1 VSGAS
6 FREIVSKDRSEL
18 ARTVAEGVA
27 ALSRSPGGER
37 RAIALSGGSTPKALY
52 ETLAGPAFAQRVDW
66 SRLELF
72 FSDERSVAPD
82 DPESNYGLA
91 ARTLL
96 GAVKPAAVHRMV
108 AESGDAEGYE
118 RLVRERVARRRGAVP
133 IFDLVFL
140 GMGEDGHTASLFPG
154 TRALEERERLVVMN
168 DVAQKKTRRMTFT
181 YPLINAADRVWV
193 LIAGA
198 DKHAMVA
205 RCREARARADR
216 SLPVLRVS
224 PAGELVWWLD
234 EAASKGT

>member
-6 FREIVSKDRSEL
+6 FREIVSRDRSEL
-18 ARTVAEGVA
+18 ARAVAGGVA
-27 ALSRSPGGER
+27 ALSRSPGGEPL
-37 RAIALSGGSTPKALY
+37 AIALSGGSTPKALY
-52 ETLAGPAFAQRVDW
+52 ETLAGPAFRERVDW

-72 FSDERSVAPD
+72 FSDERSVPPD

-96 GAVKPAAVHRMV
+96 TAVKPAALHRMA

-118 RLVRERVARRRGAVP
+118 RLVRKRVVRRRGAVP
-133 IFDLVFL
+133 VFDLVFL
-140 GMGEDGHTASLFPG
+140 GMGDDGHTASLFPG
-154 TRALEERERLVVMN
+154 TRALEERERFVVMN
-168 DVAQKKTRRMTFT
+168 DVPQKKTQRMTFT

-205 RCREARARADR
+205 GCREARARGDR
-216 SLPVLRVS
+216 PVPVLGVS

-234 EAASKGT
+234 EAASTGA

>member
-6 FREIVSKDRSEL
+6 FREVVSKHRSEL
-18 ARTVAEGVA
+18 ARAVAEGIA
-27 ALSRSPGGER
+27 SLSRAPGGET
-37 RAIALSGGSTPKALY
+37 RAVALSGGSTPKVLY
-52 ETLAGPAFAQRVDW
+52 ETLAGPTFRERVDW

-72 FSDERSVAPD
+72 FSDERSVPPD
-82 DPESNYGLA
+82 DLESNYGLA

-96 GAVKPAAVHRMV
+96 TAVKPAAVHRM
-108 AESGDAEGYE
+108 AADRGDARGYE
-118 RLVRERVARRRGAVP
+118 RLVRERIVRRRGGVP

-140 GMGEDGHTASLFPG
+140 GMGDDGHTASLFPG

-168 DVAQKKTRRMTFT
+168 DVPQRNTRRMTFT

-198 DKHAMVA
+198 DKHTMVA
-205 RCREARARADR
+205 RCREARARGDR
-216 SLPVLRVS
+216 PVPVLGVT

-234 EAASKGT
+234 EAASMGA

>member
-1 VSGAS
+1 VSGAG
-6 FREIVSKDRSEL
+6 FRESVFRDRLEL
-18 ARTVAEGVA
+18 ARAVAEGVA
-27 ALSRSPGGER
+27 ALSQSPGDGR
-37 RAIALSGGSTPKALY
+37 RAVALSGGSTPEALY
-52 ETLAGPAFAQRVDW
+52 ETLARSPFRERVDW

-72 FSDERSVAPD
+72 FSDERSVPPD

-91 ARTLL
+91 ARALL
-96 GAVKPAAVHRMV
+96 TAVEPAGVHRMV
-108 AESGDAEGYE
+108 AEHGDAEGYE

-133 IFDLVFL
+133 VFDLVFL
-140 GMGEDGHTASLFPG
+140 GMGDDGHTASLFPG

-168 DVAQKKTRRMTFT
+168 DVPQKNTRRMTFT

-205 RCREARARADR
+205 RCREARARQDR
-216 SLPVLRVS
+216 PVPLLGVA

-234 EAASKGT
+234 QAASSGA

>member
-18 ARTVAEGVA
+18 ARTVAEGVV
-27 ALSRSPGGER
+27 ALSRVPGGER
-37 RAIALSGGSTPKALY
+37 RAIALCGGSTPNALY
-52 ETLAGPAFAQRVDW
+52 EALAAPAFVDRVDW

-72 FSDERSVAPD
+72 FSDERSVPPD

-96 GAVKPAAVHRMV
+96 AAVKPAAAHRMV

-118 RLVRERVARRRGAVP
+118 RLVRERIVRRRGAVP
-133 IFDLVFL
+133 IFDLIFL
-140 GMGEDGHTASLFPG
+140 GMGDDGHTASLFPG
-154 TRALEERERLVVMN
+154 TRALEERQRLVVMN
-168 DVAQKKTRRMTFT
+168 DVPQKDTRRMTFT
-181 YPLINAADRVWV
+181 YPLIDAADRVWV

-198 DKHAMVA
+198 GKHAMVA
-205 RCREARARADR
+205 RCREARARGDR

-234 EAASKGT
+234 EAASRGA

>member
-6 FREIVSKDRSEL
+6 FREIVSRDRSEL
-18 ARTVAEGVA
+18 ARAVAGGVA
-27 ALSRSPGGER
+27 ALSRSPGGEPL
-37 RAIALSGGSTPKALY
+37 AIALSGGSTPKALY
-52 ETLAGPAFAQRVDW
+52 ETLAGPAFRERVDW

-72 FSDERSVAPD
+72 FSDERSVPPD

-96 GAVKPAAVHRMV
+96 TAVKPAALHRMA

-118 RLVRERVARRRGAVP
+118 RLVRERVVRRRGAVP
-133 IFDLVFL
+133 VFDLVFL
-140 GMGEDGHTASLFPG
+140 GMGDDGHTASLFPG
-154 TRALEERERLVVMN
+154 TRALEERERFVVMN
-168 DVAQKKTRRMTFT
+168 DVPQKKTQRMTFT

-205 RCREARARADR
+205 GCREARARGDR
-216 SLPVLRVS
+216 PVPVLGVS

-234 EAASKGT
+234 EAASTGA